1 MLPSA
6 AQETRSYTI
15 NPRRSAELRR
25 QKTPA
30 YDGSAAPAAPS
41 VRPSVPP
48 VIRMGQ
54 QPAPQPRQLPP
65 PPAAR
70 FFAPYPHRSPQPPP
84 LRGGPQSAAQLT
96 PGPTDSAE
104 RTAVTRGYCG
114 GRRSPGRPSHLRGPT
129 PPRAE
134 RLGGR
139 ARRCGRRRWGKRSR
153 GRRAGWGRGGAG
165 RPSAPGCAA
174 GSAGCQ
180 AAGTA
185 SARKGDVIIRRRERE
200 ERGPSDGGLQGLSAA
215 QGGARGG

>member
-1 MLPSA
+1 MGALRP
-6 AQETRSYTI
+6 Q
-15 NPRRSAELRR
+15 RRL
-25 QKTPA
+25 
-30 YDGSAAPAAPS
+30 S
-41 VRPSVPP
+41 VRPSRRSSVWDSSPP
-48 VIRMGQ
+48 
-54 QPAPQPRQLPP
+54 
-65 PPAAR
+65 
-70 FFAPYPHRSPQPPP
+70 RSPASSHRLPLLGSAEPPP
-84 LRGGPQSAAQLT
+84 LLGGPQSAAQPT
-96 PGPTDSAE
+96 PGPTGSAE

-185 SARKGDVIIRRRERE
+185 SARKGDVIIPRRERE

>member
-1 MLPSA
+1 MGALRP
-6 AQETRSYTI
+6 Q
-15 NPRRSAELRR
+15 RRL
-25 QKTPA
+25 
-30 YDGSAAPAAPS
+30 S
-41 VRPSVPP
+41 VRPSRRSSVWDSSPP
-48 VIRMGQ
+48 RPAAPPAPTASRCSVLRSL
-54 QPAPQPRQLPP
+54 PAPQP
-65 PPAAR
+65 
-70 FFAPYPHRSPQPPP
+70 
-84 LRGGPQSAAQLT
+84 SAAVVT
-96 PGPTDSAE
+96 RRAAERSAAHPGPTGSAE

-185 SARKGDVIIRRRERE
+185 SARKGDVIIPRRERE